1 MCKTSER
8 SVRLYSRR
16 LVQAEES
23 GKKKK
28 ERESSLLLP
37 GLQRCLTFSAW
48 PSKGSVVFD
57 PSLHFSL
64 EFLSPFLLQTPG
76 FWLTLHTLG
85 LLSKKKSQQ
94 NYCVSLNPRWKIK
107 KDISSDIE
115 KFIFFFFFF
124 PSRWSLSAQL
134 LQKKDISDILT
145 SSSLVLLDI
154 CSSACGREGWE
165 YLHRQDLT
173 FFRNMRWFVVFAQ
186 VENFAFRLIT
196 PSSPISQILLLLRA
210 GVYTLCEEKSLASVC
225 VDVSPAVFDLVSG
238 EIKCKKKKKHQ
249 WNN

>member
-115 KFIFFFFFF
+115 KFIFFFFFS
-124 PSRWSLSAQL
+124 PLGAVSQL
-134 LQKKDISDILT
+134 NS
-145 SSSLVLLDI
+145 
-154 CSSACGREGWE
+154 
-165 YLHRQDLT
+165 
-173 FFRNMRWFVVFAQ
+173 
-186 VENFAFRLIT
+186 
-196 PSSPISQILLLLRA
+196 
-210 GVYTLCEEKSLASVC
+210 
-225 VDVSPAVFDLVSG
+225 
-238 EIKCKKKKKHQ
+238 CKKKISLIFWPRRHLFCWIFAALRADERGENICIVRIWRFFVTWGGLWFLHKLKILLFVS
-249 WNN
+249 

>member
-1 MCKTSER
+1 MRSADEFAPSLLLQAMKMSLDFKAQVWYIMCKTSER
-8 SVRLYSRR
+8 SVRLYSQR

-23 GKKKK
+23 EKKKK

-85 LLSKKKSQQ
+85 LLPIKKSQQ

-115 KFIFFFFFF
+115 KSIFFFF
-124 PSRWSLSAQL
+124 
-134 LQKKDISDILT
+134 
-145 SSSLVLLDI
+145 SSSLGAVSQLNSCKKIKSLIFWPRRHLFCWIFAALHADERGENI
-154 CSSACGREGWE
+154 CSVRIW
-165 YLHRQDLT
+165 
-173 FFRNMRWFVVFAQ
+173 
-186 VENFAFRLIT
+186 NF
-196 PSSPISQILLLLRA
+196 
-210 GVYTLCEEKSLASVC
+210 
-225 VDVSPAVFDLVSG
+225 
-238 EIKCKKKKKHQ
+238 
-249 WNN
+249 